1 MKLNITKNIDL
12 FVFRVFLLHI
22 VSQTV
27 LRRSCTNHSFAL
39 QIPNYLF
46 QGVLLEIIYQFTLDH
61 SHKKRKDSLETWA
74 VYIEHLLGILKFTER
89 PETLKGTSSEGD

>member
-1 MKLNITKNIDL
+1 MKSIITKKIDL
-12 FVFRVFLLHI
+12 FVFRAFLLHI

-27 LRRSCTNHSFAL
+27 LRRSFTNHSFAW

-46 QGVLLEIIYQFTLDH
+46 QGVFLEIIYEFTLDH

-74 VYIEHLLGILKFTER
+74 VYIDIEY
-89 PETLKGTSSEGD
+89 